1 MPPKLGIIAGQG
13 ELPSRIIE
21 ACREAGREFFVVA
34 IEGQADPESVAGT
47 PHMWSRL
54 GAADTAFAKL
64 REVAAEEVVL
74 AGAVRRPSL
83 GALRPDLR
91 TARFLARL
99 ARSALGDDG
108 LLSAVVKEF
117 EEAGFRVVGPDDI
130 LGSMVAE
137 TKTYGRNA
145 PDVLAESD
153 IETGVRVARALG
165 ALDIGQ
171 AVIVQQGIILGV
183 EAIEGTDRLI
193 ARCGALRREGSG
205 GVLVKL
211 KKPGQERRVDLPT
224 IGPRTVAAAAAA
236 GLRGIAVEAGGSL
249 IVDPAAVAA
258 KADETGLFVVG
269 IEVAE

>member
-1 MPPKLGIIAGQG
+1 MPSKLGIIAGQG
-13 ELPSRIIE
+13 ELPARIIE
-21 ACREAGREFFVVA
+21 ACRETGRDFFVVA
-34 IEGQADPESVAGT
+34 IEGQADPEAVAGT
-47 PHMWSRL
+47 PHIWSRL

-108 LLSAVVKEF
+108 LLSAVVREF
-117 EEAGFRVVGPDDI
+117 EEAGFRVVGADEI
-130 LGSMVAE
+130 LGSMLAMPRL
-137 TKTYGRNA
+137 YGKVA
-145 PDVLAESD
+145 PDAQARSD

-171 AVIVQQGIILGV
+171 AVVVQQGVVLGV
-183 EAIEGTDRLI
+183 EAIEGTDALI
-193 ARCGALRREGSG
+193 ARCGALRREGPG
-205 GVLVKL
+205 GVLVKI
-211 KKPGQERRVDLPT
+211 KKPGQERRVDLPAV
-224 IGPRTVAAAAAA
+224 GARTVAAAAAA

-249 IVDPAAVAA
+249 ILDAAAVAA
-258 KADETGLFVVG
+258 VADETGLFVLG
-269 IEVAE
+269 LEVAE